1 MDKMGQVE
9 LTRRVQVF
17 IESERLKKERRSS
30 TDFFKVEELDKRMIV
45 LSSLSPQKRERKKL
59 YFWLPTT
66 I

>member
-30 TDFFKVEELDKRMIV
+30 TDFFKVEELDKSV
-45 LSSLSPQKRERKKL
+45 GKHRK
-59 YFWLPTT
+59 
-66 I
+66 

>member
-17 IESERLKKERRSS
+17 IESERLKKERSSS
-30 TDFFKVEELDKRMIV
+30 TDLFKVEELDKRMIV